1 LTAVLVLGSVAR
13 APHLEIIVLALEARF
28 ENCTV
33 GSAIEREKVH
43 EIDKPCLAAGG
54 QGP

>member
-1 LTAVLVLGSVAR
+1 VAR